1 MTDAPRRQPVTVA
14 ICTLDGRGRIE
25 PVLEAIAAQDD
36 PGVPWRVLVV
46 DNGSTDGTGAFA
58 VECWERLAAGVP
70 LSCVVEPLPGL
81 LAGRVRAFAEAGDGI
96 VVFVDDDNILD
107 PTYLRT
113 VVEILDR
120 RPALGAVGGVSRLPP
135 GVVCPPEMQPSLEA
149 FAIGR
154 STSVRLG
161 SPMPWGA
168 GLAVRVAAFRPLV
181 AGGYEPVH
189 SSRGDDTEI
198 CLLLRGLGWEL
209 AVDERLTMV
218 HAIDLGRLT
227 PTAYRRMSHE
237 NGRTSLALRL
247 YEDAVRTGSC
257 ATWPSALLRSAARAG
272 LSLVPT
278 RRATGGIDNR
288 RVHALGRL
296 RATINPTRYA
306 RLRAAIRHNV
316 ALVRAEL
323 T

>member
-1 MTDAPRRQPVTVA
+1 VA
-14 ICTLDGRGRIE
+14 ICTLDGRERIE
-25 PVLEAIAAQDD
+25 PVLEALAAQDD

-58 VECWERLAAGVP
+58 LECWERLAPGAP
-70 LSCVVEPLPGL
+70 LSCVVEPRPGL
-81 LAGRVRAFAEAGDGI
+81 LPARLRAFAEAGAGV
-96 VVFVDDDNILD
+96 VVFVDDDNVLD
-107 PTYLRT
+107 PGYLRT
-113 VVEILDR
+113 VVEILGE
-120 RPALGAVGGVSRLPP
+120 RPSLGAVGGVSRLPP
-135 GVVCPPEMQPSLEA
+135 GVVCPPEMQPLLEA

-168 GLAVRVAAFRPLV
+168 GLAVRVAAFHPLV
-181 AGGYEPVH
+181 ARGYEPVH

-209 AVDERLTMV
+209 AVDERLSMI

-227 PTAYRRMSHE
+227 PAAYRRMSQE
-237 NGRTSLALRL
+237 NGQTSLALRL

-257 ATWPSALLRSAARAG
+257 ATWPSALLRSAAKAA
-272 LSLVPT
+272 LSLVPK
-278 RRATGGIDNR
+278 RRTDGGIDIR

-296 RATINPTRYA
+296 RATINPARYA
-306 RLRAAIRHNV
+306 RLRATIRHNV